1 MKPSLASLAAAGL
14 ISISAAAAAHGPAGH
29 EEDIAVVQARA
40 VPEISGKQVIL
51 ATVHY
56 KPGAKS
62 AAHVHP
68 GSVFAYVLEG
78 QVVSQLA
85 GAAPVT
91 YRAGQSWYEAPGEH
105 HMVSRNASKTAP
117 ATLLVW
123 MIKGDKDAPV
133 LPIPAEKGR

>member
-1 MKPSLASLAAAGL
+1 MQPSFASIAGAAL
-14 ISISAAAAAHGPAGH
+14 IAVSAAAAAHGPAGH
-29 EEDIAVVQARA
+29 EEDIAVVQTRT
-40 VPEISGKQVIL
+40 VPEVPGKQVIL

-78 QVVSQLA
+78 EVVSQLD

-91 YRAGQSWYEAPGEH
+91 YHAGQSWYEAPGEH

-133 LPIPAEKGR
+133 LRIPDKHDR